1 MICGGFGGGL
11 ASGGSSWLL
20 GWRRERERER
30 ERGGRNQEEA
40 SFLAYFLPDFH
51 HAQTMKSTPIYRG

>member
-1 MICGGFGGGL
+1 M
-11 ASGGSSWLL
+11 AERESE
-20 GWRRERERER
+20 RERERER

-40 SFLAYFLPDFH
+40 SFLAYFLLDFH

>member
-1 MICGGFGGGL
+1 VVAPVGCWDGG
-11 ASGGSSWLL
+11 
-20 GWRRERERER
+20 ERER

>member
-1 MICGGFGGGL
+1 MMICGGFGGGL

-30 ERGGRNQEEA
+30 EREVAETRKRLV
-40 SFLAYFLPDFH
+40 FW
-51 HAQTMKSTPIYRG
+51 PIFYSIFIMLRP